1 MSAVDR
7 AVPSL
12 RVRAANDRPLR
23 RDGRH
28 VLYWMTAQRRAGWNF
43 ALQRAVAH
51 AQALGRPLIVLEAL
65 RCGYRWA
72 SDRLHAFV
80 LQGMADNARAF
91 AAHGVAYHPYVE
103 PEPGAGRGLLAALAA
118 DACVVVTDD
127 FPCFFLPRM
136 LAAAAPRLPVLVE
149 AVDGN
154 GLLPLRAATT
164 TSPSAYAFRRLLQK
178 TLPAHL
184 GSFPLAD
191 PLADVR
197 LPLAEIPGAVAARWP
212 AATAALLT
220 ADPAALARLPID
232 HTVRPAPVHGGPIA
246 ADATLA
252 SFLSERL
259 PRYAEERNEIDDSAA
274 SGFSPYLHFGHLS
287 AHQVAAAVLGRDHW
301 SPANLATTTA
311 GKREGWWG
319 ASAAAEAFLDEL
331 VTWREL
337 GYNFSHLRPDD
348 YDRYESLPLWT
359 RATLEAHAGDPREH
373 HYTLDQFAT
382 ANTHDPLWNAA
393 QRELRDEGRMHNYLR
408 MLWGKKV
415 LEWTAHPREALS
427 VLIELNN
434 RYALDGRNPNS
445 YSGIFWCLGRFDRP
459 WAPQR
464 PIFGQIRYM
473 SSANTAR
480 KYSVKGYLKRHCV

>member
-1 MSAVDR
+1 MSVVDL
-7 AVPSL
+7 AVPAL
-12 RVRAANDRPLR
+12 RVRIANDQPLR
-23 RDGRH
+23 REGRY
-28 VLYWMTAQRRAGWNF
+28 VLYWMNAQRRTAWNF
-43 ALQRAVAH
+43 ALQRAAAH

-65 RCGYRWA
+65 RCDYRWA

-80 LQGMADNARAF
+80 LQGMADNRRAF
-91 AAHGVAYHPYVE
+91 AARGVAYHPYVE
-103 PEPGAGRGLLAALAA
+103 PESGAGRGLLAAMAA

-136 LAAAAPRLPVLVE
+136 LAAAAARLPVLVE
-149 AVDGN
+149 AVDSN
-154 GLLPLRAATT
+154 GLLPLHAATT
-164 TSPSAYAFRRLLQK
+164 TFPSAYAFRRMLQK

-184 GSFPLAD
+184 GDFPLAD
-191 PLADVR
+191 PLEGVR
-197 LPLAEIPGAVAARWP
+197 LPVAEISGAVTARWP
-212 AATAALLT
+212 AANAALLT
-220 ADPAALARLPID
+220 AEPTVLACLPID
-232 HTVRPAPVHGGPIA
+232 HTVRPAPVTGGPDA
-246 ADATLA
+246 ANATMA

-259 PRYAEERNEIDDSAA
+259 PRYAEERNQIDDSAA
-274 SGFSPYLHFGHLS
+274 SGLSPYLHFGHLS
-287 AHQVAAAVLGRDHW
+287 AHQIVAEVLGREHW
-301 SPANLATTTA
+301 SPASLAMTTA

-319 ASAAAEAFLDEL
+319 ASAAAESFLDEL

-337 GYNFSHLRPDD
+337 GYNFCHLRPDD
-348 YDRYESLPLWT
+348 YDHYESLPPWT
-359 RATLEAHAGDPREH
+359 RATLEAHAGDPRAH
-373 HYTLDQFAT
+373 RYSLDQFAS
-382 ANTHDPLWNAA
+382 ASTHDPLWNAA

-415 LEWTAHPREALS
+415 LEWTVHPREALS

-473 SSANTAR
+473 SSENTAR
-480 KYSVKGYLKRHCV
+480 KYSVKAYLKRHCA